1 MSVLRPTLPLS
12 PLIGWREDVCLPDF
26 GAGVL
31 IAKIDTGAKMAALHA
46 SDIYVTG
53 KHVRFTLEMAGK
65 RRHCDATLHGMKKIK
80 SSNGYSE
87 LRPIIE
93 TVVEVGE
100 HRFLTEITLT
110 NRSDMGVPM
119 LLGREALKRRFI
131 VHPGRSFILSRR
143 KKKLK

>member
-1 MSVLRPTLPLS
+1 MVLIRPTLPLS

-46 SDIYVTG
+46 SDIHVIGKYVQ
-53 KHVRFTLEMAGK
+53 FTLEMAGK
-65 RRHCDATLHGMKKIK
+65 RRHCGAALHGMKKIK

-119 LLGREALKRRFI
+119 LLGREALKHRFL